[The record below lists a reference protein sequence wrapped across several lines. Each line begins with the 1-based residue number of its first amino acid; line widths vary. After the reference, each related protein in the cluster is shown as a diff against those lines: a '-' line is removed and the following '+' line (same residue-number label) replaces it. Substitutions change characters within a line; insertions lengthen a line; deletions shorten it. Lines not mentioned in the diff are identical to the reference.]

1 MSPEKSEDGLTAA
14 QPASTKFVSQDG
26 EHTEEQSIRKTNSS
40 RSSDPPLSS
49 TNPFAQLGAK
59 GDVKSVVRGASTPG
73 RPLTPMKRER
83 PPSASGGYFAKTG
96 ESLGAWEDRVLS
108 TTFRLTLDPAIIHDS
123 GGNRL
128 HFVAGVRSDLE
139 EQHQRVMFTTAI
151 LDQAILEAASGLEE
165 KVTPL
170 DYLLGCWKRIIQQLR
185 NFKGPNAEESKLNI
199 LKEAKRLCMSYCCFA
214 ITIPEMFG

>member
-1 MSPEKSEDGLTAA
+1 MDKPIT
-14 QPASTKFVSQDG
+14 
-26 EHTEEQSIRKTNSS
+26 
-40 RSSDPPLSS
+40 PL
-49 TNPFAQLGAK
+49 
-59 GDVKSVVRGASTPG
+59 
-73 RPLTPMKRER
+73 KRER
-83 PPSASGGYFAKTG
+83 PPSGSGSSGSKSG
-96 ESLGAWEDRVLS
+96 ESLGSWENRVLS
-108 TTFRLTLDPAIIHDS
+108 TIFRLTLDPTIIKDS

-139 EQHQRVMFTTAI
+139 EQNQRIMFATAV

-170 DYLLGCWKRIIQQLR
+170 DYLLGCWKRVIQQLR

-214 ITIPEMFG
+214 VTIPEMFG

>member
-1 MSPEKSEDGLTAA
+1 M
-14 QPASTKFVSQDG
+14 
-26 EHTEEQSIRKTNSS
+26 INSS

-49 TNPFAQLGAK
+49 TNPFAQLGQKAN
-59 GDVKSVVRGASTPG
+59 VKSVVRGASTTG
-73 RPLTPMKRER
+73 RPITPLKRER
-83 PPSASGGYFAKTG
+83 PPSASGGFCAKAG
-96 ESLGAWEDRVLS
+96 ESLGSWEDRVLS
-108 TTFRLTLDPAIIHDS
+108 TIFRLTLDPAITQDS

-139 EQHQRVMFTTAI
+139 EQHQRIMFTTTV

-170 DYLLGCWKRIIQQLR
+170 DYLLGCWKRVIQQLR

-214 ITIPEMFG
+214 VTFPEMFG